1 MLAEALTLSLG
12 YNATLVTLGA
22 AVLGLAAGAVG
33 AAMVLRG
40 RALVPDALAH
50 ATLPG
55 VAGAF
60 LVLTALGADP
70 RNLPL
75 LLVGGG
81 LGAGLGLAALRA
93 LTARTRLTEDTATAS
108 VLSVAYGGG
117 LVLLTVIQAL
127 PGGRAAG
134 LEGFLL
140 GSTAGM
146 LRQDALVIGGAA
158 AVILLALAACWRPLT
173 LIAFDPVQ
181 AQAMGL
187 RTAAWD
193 AVLAVL
199 VLAVVLVGL
208 RVAGAILIVALLVT
222 PAVAARL
229 VTARAGPMAVLA
241 ALIGGA
247 CGWFGAA
254 ASAAAPGLPTG
265 AVIVLAAFASLAG
278 AAAIR
283 GGQAWTA
290 RS

>member
-22 AVLGLAAGAVG
+22 AALGTAAGAVG

-55 VAGAF
+55 LAGAF
-60 LVLTALGADP
+60 LLLSALGADP

-75 LLVGGG
+75 LAGGG
-81 LGAGLGLAALRA
+81 IGAGLGLAALRA
-93 LTARTRLTEDTATAS
+93 LTGRTRLTEDTATAA

-127 PGGRAAG
+127 PGERAAG

-146 LRQDALVIGGAA
+146 LRQDAALIGGASA
-158 AVILLALAACWRPLT
+158 LILAALAAGWRPLT

-181 AQAMGL
+181 ARVLGL
-187 RTAAWD
+187 RTAVWD
-193 AVLAVL
+193 ALLAVL

-229 VTARAGPMAVLA
+229 VTARAAPMAALA
-241 ALIGGA
+241 AGIGGA

-265 AVIVLAAFASLAG
+265 AVIVLAAFAVLILA
-278 AAAIR
+278 ALMRR
-283 GGQAWTA
+283 GRAWTPP
-290 RS
+290 S

>member
-1 MLAEALTLSLG
+1 MLWQALTLSLG

-55 VAGAF
+55 LAGAF
-60 LVLTALGADP
+60 LALTALGADP

-81 LGAGLGLAALRA
+81 IGAALGLAALRA
-93 LTARTRLTEDTATAS
+93 LTARTRLTEDTATAA

-158 AVILLALAACWRPLT
+158 MVVLLALALCWRPLT
-173 LIAFDPVQ
+173 LMAFDPMQ
-181 AQAMGL
+181 ARAMGL

-193 AVLAVL
+193 AVLAIL

-229 VTARAGPMAVLA
+229 VVSRAGGMAALS

-265 AVIVLAAFASLAG
+265 AVIVLAAFAAL
-278 AAAIR
+278 AAAALVR
-283 GGQAWTA
+283 GGRAWTA
-290 RS
+290 PS

>member
-1 MLAEALTLSLG
+1 MLIEALTLSLG

-22 AVLGLAAGAVG
+22 ALLGTAAGAVG

-55 VAGAF
+55 LAGAF
-60 LVLTALGADP
+60 LVLSLLGADP

-75 LLVGGG
+75 LLLGGAI
-81 LGAGLGLAALRA
+81 GAGLGLAALRA
-93 LTARTRLTEDTATAS
+93 LTGRTRLTEDTATAV

-158 AVILLALAACWRPLT
+158 AVILGALVACWRPLT
-173 LIAFDPVQ
+173 LIAFDPMQ
-181 AQAMGL
+181 ARALGL
-187 RTAAWD
+187 RTGLWD

-208 RVAGAILIVALLVT
+208 RVAGAILMVALLVT

-229 VTARAGPMAVLA
+229 VTARAGTMAALA
-241 ALIGGA
+241 AAIGGA

-265 AVIVLAAFASLAG
+265 AVIVLAAFAVLVLAVL
-278 AAAIR
+278 AR
-283 GGQAWTA
+283 GGRAWTA
-290 RS
+290 PS